1 MLAKILKFTR
11 SAPANLPVR
20 TGLDPDT
27 VTADHPIVADLL
39 GTAGPAETE
48 EKDRRSTIEQ
58 TRHFLDILMGE
69 AAQLYALD
77 GRDPP
82 KSLKLDV
89 VHKRYVQ
96 LMKSG
101 GYPYQD
107 KSQLSKHLVALG
119 CRTDRVTVN
128 GKKLRVVV
136 FPAYPGAQF
145 K

>member
-1 MLAKILKFTR
+1 MLAKILHFTR
-11 SAPANLPVR
+11 SSTRSLPVPA
-20 TGLDPDT
+20 GPDPDT

-39 GTAGPAETE
+39 GTAGLEETE

-69 AAQLYALD
+69 AAHLYAID

-82 KSLKLDV
+82 QSLKLDV

-119 CRTDRVTVN
+119 CRSDRVTIN

-136 FPAYPGAQF
+136 FPAYPAARF

>member
-11 SAPANLPVR
+11 SSSRSVPVHA
-20 TGLDPDT
+20 GLNPDT

-39 GTAGPAETE
+39 GTAGPEEFE
-48 EKDRRSTIEQ
+48 EKDRRSTIEH
-58 TRHFLDILMGE
+58 TRHFLEIVMAE

-82 KSLKLDV
+82 KALKLDV
-89 VHKRYVQ
+89 LHKRYVQ
-96 LMKSG
+96 LMRSG

-107 KSQLSKHLVALG
+107 KSLLAKHLVALG
-119 CRTDRVTVN
+119 CRTDRITAA

-136 FPAYPGAQF
+136 FPAYPTAQF